1 MESVMSKAK
10 VLVIDDDPTMLDLA
24 RFHLEKGGYDVA
36 SADTGAQGLRLAA
49 EHHYDVALTDLKLPD
64 IDGIEFVAKLK
75 DASPGTEVI
84 MITGYGSV
92 SVAIDATKA
101 GAFYFI
107 EKPVEFEELMVLIEK
122 AIERGRQAE
131 EIERLRDRLRERDSY
146 YNIIGSSRAM
156 QNIYEIIE
164 SIAES
169 DANVMILGESGTG
182 KELIANAIHFKSARS
197 KKPFVKIN
205 CSALPKELIESELFG
220 HTKGA
225 FTGATMEK
233 NGLIGQAAGGSLL
246 LDEIGEMPIELQP
259 KLLRVLQERVY
270 YRVGSEKAL
279 DADFRLISATN
290 RTPLESIREGTLRED
305 LYYRINTIEIQV
317 PPLRERAED
326 VQHLAEH
333 FLRIYAEKYNR
344 SVHAISQQAY
354 ERMFAY
360 SWPGNVRE
368 LQNVMERAVLLT
380 KGDVIEESAVPMPKP
395 TSRAAAPAAP
405 VSRPPQA
412 SGQSAQPGLNVN
424 ELTLEQL
431 AKLIVNKMPSPKSG
445 GSRVDIFTQLEG
457 AIVRAALERTRG
469 NKQAAANLLGLYRP
483 RLYSMLRKHNLH
495 DTIRE
500 SEQNSPDNDG
510 MENGIMDPGLSAPE
524 PDNLTDPMLDAERGA
539 AGLGEGLEDEPVAGG
554 NPGPTPEP
562 DSSASPETDSETD
575 PEKKKQMADQNPDN
589 FESVR
594 PKSPE
599 GDSASPN
606 INSAD
611 AAGLHFT
618 KSMPF
623 RY

>member
-1 MESVMSKAK
+1 MSKAK
-10 VLVIDDDPTMLDLA
+10 VLVIDDDPEMLDLA
-24 RFHLEKGGYDVA
+24 RFHLEKNGYEVICA
-36 SADTGAQGLRLAA
+36 ETGAQALRLVA
-49 EHHYDVALTDLKLPD
+49 EHRPEVVLTDLKLPD
-64 IDGIEFVAKLK
+64 VYGIDLVSKLK
-75 DASPGTEVI
+75 EACPGAEVI
-84 MITGYGSV
+84 MITGYGAV
-92 SVAIDATKA
+92 TEAIEATKA
-101 GAFYFI
+101 GAFYFM
-107 EKPVEFEELMVLIEK
+107 EKPVEFEELMALIER
-122 AIERGRQAE
+122 AIERGRQVM
-131 EIERLRDRLRERDSY
+131 EIEQLRRRLIEPTRYE
-146 YNIIGSSRAM
+146 NIIGSSRAM

-233 NGLIGQAAGGSLL
+233 MGLIGQAAGGSLL
-246 LDEIGEMPIELQP
+246 LDEIAEMPVELQP

-290 RTPLESIREGTLRED
+290 RNPLDAVREGALRED

-326 VQHLAEH
+326 VQHLAVH
-333 FLRIYAEKYNR
+333 FLGIYAEKYNR
-344 SVHAISQQAY
+344 PVRSISQQAY

-368 LQNVMERAVLLT
+368 LQNVMERAVLLA
-380 KGDVIEESAVPMPKP
+380 KGDVIEEAAIPMPKP
-395 TSRAAAPAAP
+395 TVRAAQATVAAAPPP
-405 VSRPPQA
+405 VSRPAAPMT
-412 SGQSAQPGLNVN
+412 GVSAPPPAQLSD
-424 ELTLEQL
+424 LTLEQL
-431 AKLIVNKMPSPKSG
+431 ARLIVNKMPSPKSG

-500 SEQNSPDNDG
+500 SEQ
-510 MENGIMDPGLSAPE
+510 SAPE
-524 PDNLTDPMLDAERGA
+524 TDVAEDDLIESEALNQDPDPDLAEQVFAAPGGA
-539 AGLGEGLEDEPVAGG
+539 D
-554 NPGPTPEP
+554 PEP
-562 DSSASPETDSETD
+562 P
-575 PEKKKQMADQNPDN
+575 K
-589 FESVR
+589 ESKESTPSKEPSGEDIVG
-594 PKSPE
+594 P
-599 GDSASPN
+599 PN
-606 INSAD
+606 ISGPD
-611 AAGLHFT
+611 TTEFHFR
-618 KSMPF
+618 KGVP
-623 RY
+623 YQY

>member
-1 MESVMSKAK
+1 MSKSK
-10 VLVIDDDPTMLDLA
+10 VLVIDDDPEMLDLA
-24 RFHLEKGGYDVA
+24 RFHLEKNGYEVTC
-36 SADTGAQGLRLAA
+36 ADTGAQALRLVA
-49 EHHYDVALTDLKLPD
+49 EHRPEVVLTDLKLPD
-64 IDGIEFVAKLK
+64 IYGIDLVAKLK
-75 DASPGTEVI
+75 EACPGAEVI
-84 MITGYGSV
+84 MITGYGAV
-92 SVAIDATKA
+92 TEAIEATKA
-101 GAFYFI
+101 GAFYFM
-107 EKPVEFEELMVLIEK
+107 EKPVEFEELMALIVR
-122 AIERGRQAE
+122 AIERGRQVV
-131 EIERLRDRLRERDSY
+131 EIEQLRRRLIEPTRYE
-146 YNIIGSSRAM
+146 NIIGSSRPM

-233 NGLIGQAAGGSLL
+233 MGLIGQAAGGSLL
-246 LDEIGEMPIELQP
+246 LDEIAEMPVELQP

-279 DADFRLISATN
+279 EADFRLISATN
-290 RTPLESIREGTLRED
+290 RNPLDAIRDGALRED
-305 LYYRINTIEIQV
+305 LFYRINTIEIQV

-344 SVHAISQQAY
+344 TLRSISQQAY

-368 LQNVMERAVLLT
+368 LQNVMERAVLLA
-380 KGDVIEESAVPMPKP
+380 KGDVIEEAAIPMPKP
-395 TSRAAAPAAP
+395 TVRAAQAATVATAPP
-405 VSRPPQA
+405 ISRPATPV
-412 SGQSAQPGLNVN
+412 GVSAPPPAQLSD
-424 ELTLEQL
+424 LTLEQL
-431 AKLIVNKMPSPKSG
+431 ARLIVNKMPSPKSG

-500 SEQNSPDNDG
+500 SEQ
-510 MENGIMDPGLSAPE
+510 SAPE
-524 PDNLTDPMLDAERGA
+524 TDVAEDDLIESEALNQDPDPDLAEQVFA
-539 AGLGEGLEDEPVAGG
+539 APAAAD
-554 NPGPTPEP
+554 PEP
-562 DSSASPETDSETD
+562 PKESTPSKESSGEDIVGPPSISGPDASE
-575 PEKKKQMADQNPDN
+575 
-589 FESVR
+589 F
-594 PKSPE
+594 
-599 GDSASPN
+599 
-606 INSAD
+606 
-611 AAGLHFT
+611 HFR
-618 KSMPF
+618 KGVP
-623 RY
+623 YQY

>member
-1 MESVMSKAK
+1 MSKSK
-10 VLVIDDDPTMLDLA
+10 VLVIDDDPEMLDLT
-24 RFHLEKGGYDVA
+24 RFHLEKSGYEVT
-36 SADTGAQGLRLAA
+36 SADTGAQGLRLIG
-49 EHHYDVALTDLKLPD
+49 EHRPEVVLTDYKLPD
-64 IDGIEFVAKLK
+64 ILPEIDGIKFVAKLK
-75 DASPGTEVI
+75 EASPNTEVI
-84 MITGYGSV
+84 MITGFGSV
-92 SVAIDATKA
+92 NVAIEAIKA
-101 GAFYFI
+101 GAFYFT
-107 EKPVEFEELMVLIEK
+107 EKPVEYEELMALIER

-182 KELIANAIHFKSARS
+182 KELIANAIHYKSARS

-233 NGLIGQAAGGSLL
+233 MGLIGQAAGGSLL
-246 LDEIGEMPIELQP
+246 LDEIAEMPVELQP

-279 DADFRLISATN
+279 EADFRLISATN
-290 RTPLESIREGTLRED
+290 RNPLDAIREGTLRED
-305 LYYRINTIEIQV
+305 LFYRINTIEIQV
-317 PPLRERAED
+317 PPLRDRAED

-333 FLRIYAEKYNR
+333 FLRIYAQKYNR
-344 SVHAISQQAY
+344 MVHAISQQAY

-368 LQNVMERAVLLT
+368 LQNVMERAVLLA
-380 KGDVIEESAVPMPKP
+380 KGEVIEEGAIPMPKP
-395 TSRAAAPAAP
+395 TSRVAAAAAAPPAAP
-405 VSRPPQA
+405 VNKSSTHPGVSAPPPVNA
-412 SGQSAQPGLNVN
+412 SD
-424 ELTLEQL
+424 LTLEQL
-431 AKLIVNKMPSPKSG
+431 ARLIVNKMPSPKSG
-445 GSRVDIFTQLEG
+445 GSRIDIFTQLEG

-500 SEQNSPDNDG
+500 SEQSSPEND
-510 MENGIMDPGLSAPE
+510 APE
-524 PDNLTDPMLDAERGA
+524 NCLTESDAPDHEPARESGQEPGQEPGQEMDLEMEHAVEQEINQGITDHDHAVPEVIQRKPSDEDTLT
-539 AGLGEGLEDEPVAGG
+539 
-554 NPGPTPEP
+554 
-562 DSSASPETDSETD
+562 
-575 PEKKKQMADQNPDN
+575 
-589 FESVR
+589 
-594 PKSPE
+594 
-599 GDSASPN
+599 PN
-606 INSAD
+606 ISGSEPT
-611 AAGLHFT
+611 GLHFT
-618 KSMPF
+618 KSVPF
-623 RY
+623 R

>member
-1 MESVMSKAK
+1 MSKAK
-10 VLVIDDDPTMLDLA
+10 VLVIDDDLVWLDLVK
-24 RFHLEKGGYDVA
+24 FHLESNGYEVI
-36 SADTGAQGLRLAA
+36 SADTGAQGLKMVADRRP
-49 EHHYDVALTDLKLPD
+49 EVALTDLRLPD
-64 IDGIEFVAKLK
+64 ISGIDLVAKMK
-75 DASPGTEVI
+75 ESSPGTEVI
-84 MITGYGSV
+84 MITAYSTV
-92 SVAIDATKA
+92 NEAIEATKA
-101 GAFYFI
+101 GAFYFS
-107 EKPVEFEELMVLIEK
+107 EKAAEFEELMALIER

-131 EIERLRDRLRERDSY
+131 EIEQLRGRLRERDSY

-233 NGLIGQAAGGSLL
+233 MGLIGQATGGSLL
-246 LDEIGEMPIELQP
+246 LDEIAEMPVELQP

-279 DADFRLISATN
+279 EADFRLISATN
-290 RTPLESIREGTLRED
+290 RNPLDAIREGALRED

-317 PPLRERAED
+317 PPLRDRAED

-333 FLRIYAEKYNR
+333 FLRIYAEKYTR
-344 SVHAISQQAY
+344 SVRSISQLAY

-360 SWPGNVRE
+360 TWPGNVRE
-368 LQNVMERAVLLT
+368 LQNVMERAVLLA
-380 KGDVIEESAVPMPKP
+380 KGEVIEESAIPMPKP
-395 TSRAAAPAAP
+395 ATKVAGPATVAAP
-405 VSRPPQA
+405 VSRPTPPPGVPAPPPVNA
-412 SGQSAQPGLNVN
+412 SD
-424 ELTLEQL
+424 LTMDQL
-431 AKLIVNKMPSPKSG
+431 ARLIVNKMPSPSRG

-500 SEQNSPDNDG
+500 SEQN
-510 MENGIMDPGLSAPE
+510 APE
-524 PDNLTDPMLDAERGA
+524 NDAVECDIAESEAPDPDPNQELMEHGITAAETTGIESSKEA
-539 AGLGEGLEDEPVAGG
+539 SKESTVGDPATPNIGG
-554 NPGPTPEP
+554 PEP
-562 DSSASPETDSETD
+562 TE
-575 PEKKKQMADQNPDN
+575 
-589 FESVR
+589 F
-594 PKSPE
+594 
-599 GDSASPN
+599 
-606 INSAD
+606 
-611 AAGLHFT
+611 HFR
-618 KSMPF
+618 KGMPF
-623 RY
+623 QY

>member
-1 MESVMSKAK
+1 MNKAK
-10 VLVIDDDPTMLDLA
+10 VLVIDDDPAMLDLA
-24 RFHLEKGGYDVA
+24 RFHLEDNGYEVT
-36 SADTGAQGLRLAA
+36 SAATGAQGLRLVA
-49 EHHYDVALTDLKLPD
+49 EHRHEVALTDLILPD
-64 IDGIEFVAKLK
+64 FNGIELVAKLK
-75 DASPGTEVI
+75 EASPGTEVI
-84 MITGYGSV
+84 MITGFGSV
-92 SVAIDATKA
+92 TEAIEATKA
-101 GAFYFI
+101 GAFHFI
-107 EKPVEFEELMVLIEK
+107 VKPVEFEELMVTIER
-122 AIERGRQAE
+122 AVERGRQVE
-131 EIERLRDRLRERDSY
+131 EIERLRGRLRERDSY
-146 YNIIGSSRAM
+146 YNIIGSSRPM

-233 NGLIGQAAGGSLL
+233 MGLIGQAAGGSLL
-246 LDEIGEMPIELQP
+246 LDEIAEMPVELQP

-279 DADFRLISATN
+279 EADFRLISATN
-290 RTPLESIREGTLRED
+290 RNPLDAIRDGTLRED
-305 LYYRINTIEIQV
+305 LFYRINTIEIQV
-317 PPLRERAED
+317 PPLRDRAED

-344 SVHAISQQAY
+344 PAHSISQQAY

-368 LQNVMERAVLLT
+368 LQNVMERAVLLA
-380 KGDVIEESAVPMPKP
+380 KGEVIEESAIPMPKP
-395 TSRAAAPAAP
+395 TAKTPAPAPAPAPPAAP
-405 VSRPPQA
+405 ITRTAPPPGAPAPPPVNA
-412 SGQSAQPGLNVN
+412 SD
-424 ELTLEQL
+424 LTLEQL
-431 AKLIVNKMPSPKSG
+431 ARLIVNKMPNPSRG

-500 SEQNSPDNDG
+500 SEQN
-510 MENGIMDPGLSAPE
+510 APE
-524 PDNLTDPMLDAERGA
+524 NDSLEGDLDESEAPDQGPDQGIDQDLAEHNFPASEATGRESSVESFGEDAVA
-539 AGLGEGLEDEPVAGG
+539 PNAGG
-554 NPGPTPEP
+554 P
-562 DSSASPETDSETD
+562 DTTE
-575 PEKKKQMADQNPDN
+575 
-589 FESVR
+589 
-594 PKSPE
+594 
-599 GDSASPN
+599 
-606 INSAD
+606 
-611 AAGLHFT
+611 LHFI
-618 KSMPF
+618 KRAPF
-623 RY
+623 QPWSSGRLGNSD

>member
-1 MESVMSKAK
+1 MSKAK
-10 VLVIDDDPTMLDLA
+10 VLVIDDDLVWLDLA
-24 RFHLEKGGYDVA
+24 RFHLESNGYEVTGTE
-36 SADTGAQGLRLAA
+36 TGAQGLKVVA
-49 EHHYDVALTDLKLPD
+49 EHHPEVALTDLRLPD
-64 IDGIEFVAKLK
+64 ISGIDLVAKLK
-75 DASPGTEVI
+75 EASPGTEVI
-84 MITGYGSV
+84 MITAYSTV
-92 SVAIDATKA
+92 NEAIEATKA
-101 GAFYFI
+101 GAFHFI
-107 EKPVEFEELMVLIEK
+107 EKAAEFEELMALIDR

-131 EIERLRDRLRERDSY
+131 EIEQLRGRLRERDSY
-146 YNIIGSSRAM
+146 YNIIGSSRSM

-233 NGLIGQAAGGSLL
+233 MGLIGQAAGGSLL
-246 LDEIGEMPIELQP
+246 LDEIGEMPVELQP

-279 DADFRLISATN
+279 EADFRLISATN
-290 RTPLESIREGTLRED
+290 RNPLDAIRDGSLRED
-305 LYYRINTIEIQV
+305 LFYRINTIEIQV
-317 PPLRERAED
+317 PPLRDRAED

-333 FLRIYAEKYNR
+333 FLRIYAEKYTR
-344 SVHAISQQAY
+344 SVRSISQQAY

-368 LQNVMERAVLLT
+368 LQNVMERAVLLA
-380 KGDVIEESAVPMPKP
+380 KGEVIEESAIPMPKP
-395 TSRAAAPAAP
+395 TTKAPAPVAPAAAAAP
-405 VSRPPQA
+405 VSRPSAPA
-412 SGQSAQPGLNVN
+412 SVSAPPPMNASD
-424 ELTLEQL
+424 LTLEQL
-431 AKLIVNKMPSPKSG
+431 ARLIVNKMPNPSRG

-500 SEQNSPDNDG
+500 SEQNAPDDAAVDSDLAESEASNQDLDQDLA
-510 MENGIMDPGLSAPE
+510 EQNGDEPE
-524 PDNLTDPMLDAERGA
+524 AAERESAKESSVEDPTTTNVSGPDTAGFHFIKGA
-539 AGLGEGLEDEPVAGG
+539 
-554 NPGPTPEP
+554 
-562 DSSASPETDSETD
+562 
-575 PEKKKQMADQNPDN
+575 
-589 FESVR
+589 
-594 PKSPE
+594 
-599 GDSASPN
+599 
-606 INSAD
+606 
-611 AAGLHFT
+611 
-618 KSMPF
+618 PF
-623 RY
+623 QY

>member
-1 MESVMSKAK
+1 MSKAK
-10 VLVIDDDPTMLDLA
+10 VLVIDDDPEMLDLA
-24 RFHLEKGGYDVA
+24 RFHLESNGYDVTT
-36 SADTGAQGLRLAA
+36 ADTGTQGLKLVA
-49 EHHYDVALTDLKLPD
+49 EHHHEVALTDLKLPD
-64 IDGIEFVAKLK
+64 IYGIELVAKLK
-75 DASPGTEVI
+75 EASPGTEVI
-84 MITGYGSV
+84 MVTGYGSV
-92 SVAIDATKA
+92 SEAIEATKA

-107 EKPVEFEELMVLIEK
+107 EKPVEFEELMALIER

-131 EIERLRDRLRERDSY
+131 EIKQLRDRLSERTSY
-146 YNIIGSSRAM
+146 YNIIGSSRPM

-164 SIAES
+164 NIAES

-233 NGLIGQAAGGSLL
+233 MGLIGQAAGGSLL
-246 LDEIGEMPIELQP
+246 LDEIGEMPVELQP

-279 DADFRLISATN
+279 EADFRLISSTN
-290 RTPLESIREGTLRED
+290 RNPLEAIRDGSLRED

-317 PPLRERAED
+317 PPLRDRAED

-333 FLRIYAEKYNR
+333 FLRIYAQKYNR
-344 SVHAISQQAY
+344 TVDAISQQAY

-360 SWPGNVRE
+360 TWPGNVRE
-368 LQNVMERAVLLT
+368 LQNVMERAVLLA
-380 KGDVIEESAVPMPKP
+380 KGGVIEENAIPMPKP
-395 TSRAAAPAAP
+395 VAKAAVAATAPSAAPINRTAAP
-405 VSRPPQA
+405 SGVSAPP
-412 SGQSAQPGLNVN
+412 PVNVSD
-424 ELTLEQL
+424 LTLEQL
-431 AKLIVNKMPSPKSG
+431 ARLIVNKMPSPKSG
-445 GSRVDIFTQLEG
+445 GSRVDVFTQLEG

-500 SEQNSPDNDG
+500 SEQNAPDSPDSVDS
-510 MENGIMDPGLSAPE
+510 DAPE
-524 PDNLTDPMLDAERGA
+524 NMERDIAESEAVNQEMDQEMAERSFA
-539 AGLGEGLEDEPVAGG
+539 ATENAARESSGEGAVPPNVS
-554 NPGPTPEP
+554 GPDT
-562 DSSASPETDSETD
+562 S
-575 PEKKKQMADQNPDN
+575 
-589 FESVR
+589 
-594 PKSPE
+594 
-599 GDSASPN
+599 
-606 INSAD
+606 
-611 AAGLHFT
+611 GLHFT
-618 KSMPF
+618 KSAPF

>member
-1 MESVMSKAK
+1 MENMMSKAK
-10 VLVIDDDPTMLDLA
+10 VLVIDDDLVWLDLA
-24 RFHLEKGGYDVA
+24 RFHLESNGYEVI
-36 SADTGAQGLRLAA
+36 SADTGAQGLKMVADRRP
-49 EHHYDVALTDLKLPD
+49 EVALTDLRLPD
-64 IDGIEFVAKLK
+64 ISGIDLVSKMKE
-75 DASPGTEVI
+75 ASPGTEVI
-84 MITGYGSV
+84 MITAYSTV
-92 SVAIDATKA
+92 NEAIEATKA
-101 GAFYFI
+101 GAFYFS
-107 EKPVEFEELMVLIEK
+107 EKAAEFEELMALIER

-131 EIERLRDRLRERDSY
+131 EIEQLRGRLRERDSY

-233 NGLIGQAAGGSLL
+233 MGLIGQAAGGSLL
-246 LDEIGEMPIELQP
+246 LDEIAEMPVELQP

-279 DADFRLISATN
+279 EADFRLISATN
-290 RTPLESIREGTLRED
+290 RNPLDAIRDGSLRED

-317 PPLRERAED
+317 PPLRDRAED

-333 FLRIYAEKYNR
+333 FLRIYAEKYTR
-344 SVHAISQQAY
+344 SVRSISQQAY
-354 ERMFAY
+354 ERMFSY
-360 SWPGNVRE
+360 TWPGNVRE
-368 LQNVMERAVLLT
+368 LQNVMERAVLLA
-380 KGDVIEESAVPMPKP
+380 KGEVIEESAIPMPKP
-395 TSRAAAPAAP
+395 ATKAPGPVTAAAP
-405 VSRPPQA
+405 VSRPTPP
-412 SGQSAQPGLNVN
+412 PGAPSSPPVN
-424 ELTLEQL
+424 ATDLTLDQL
-431 AKLIVNKMPSPKSG
+431 ARLIVNKMPSPSRG

-500 SEQNSPDNDG
+500 SEQN
-510 MENGIMDPGLSAPE
+510 APE
-524 PDNLTDPMLDAERGA
+524 NEAVECDLAESEAPDQELNQDLVEHDLVAPESTGQESSGESAIEAPKEAAKESSGGDAA
-539 AGLGEGLEDEPVAGG
+539 A
-554 NPGPTPEP
+554 
-562 DSSASPETDSETD
+562 
-575 PEKKKQMADQNPDN
+575 
-589 FESVR
+589 
-594 PKSPE
+594 
-599 GDSASPN
+599 PN
-606 INSAD
+606 ISGPD
-611 AAGLHFT
+611 AAEFHFR
-618 KSMPF
+618 KGMPF
-623 RY
+623 QY

>member
-1 MESVMSKAK
+1 MSKAK
-10 VLVIDDDPTMLDLA
+10 VLVIDDDPEMLDLA
-24 RFHLEKGGYDVA
+24 RFHLEKSGYEVT
-36 SADTGAQGLRLAA
+36 SAETGAQGLRLVA
-49 EHHYDVALTDLKLPD
+49 EHRHEVALTDLKLPD
-64 IDGIEFVAKLK
+64 IDGIELVTKLK
-75 DASPGTEVI
+75 ESSPATEVI
-84 MITGYGSV
+84 MITGYGAV
-92 SVAIDATKA
+92 TEAIEATKA
-101 GAFYFI
+101 GAFYFM
-107 EKPVEFEELMVLIEK
+107 EKPVEFEELMALLERAV
-122 AIERGRQAE
+122 ERGRQVV
-131 EIERLRDRLRERDSY
+131 EIERLRDRLRERTSY

-233 NGLIGQAAGGSLL
+233 MGLIGQAGGGSLL
-246 LDEIGEMPIELQP
+246 LDEIAEMPVELQP

-279 DADFRLISATN
+279 EADFRLISATN
-290 RTPLESIREGTLRED
+290 RNPLDAVREGALRED
-305 LYYRINTIEIQV
+305 LYYRINTIEIPV

-326 VQHLAEH
+326 VQHLAAH
-333 FLRIYAEKYNR
+333 FLQIYAEKYNR
-344 SVHAISQQAY
+344 SVGSISQQAY

-368 LQNVMERAVLLT
+368 LQNVMERAVLLA
-380 KGDVIEESAVPMPKP
+380 KGDVIEENAIPMPKP
-395 TSRAAAPAAP
+395 TVRAAQAATTTAAPP
-405 VSRPPQA
+405 VSRP
-412 SGQSAQPGLNVN
+412 SGPAGVSAPPPAQMS
-424 ELTLEQL
+424 ELTLDQL
-431 AKLIVNKMPSPKSG
+431 ARLIVNKMPSPKSG

-500 SEQNSPDNDG
+500 SEHS
-510 MENGIMDPGLSAPE
+510 
-524 PDNLTDPMLDAERGA
+524 
-539 AGLGEGLEDEPVAGG
+539 
-554 NPGPTPEP
+554 
-562 DSSASPETDSETD
+562 SPETDVAEDDLIESEALNQDPDQDLAEQVFPTSGGAD
-575 PEKKKQMADQNPDN
+575 PEP
-589 FESVR
+589 
-594 PKSPE
+594 PKEAAPSKE
-599 GDSASPN
+599 TSGEDIVGAPN
-606 INSAD
+606 ISGPD
-611 AAGLHFT
+611 TTEFHFR
-618 KSMPF
+618 KGVP
-623 RY
+623 YQY

>member
-1 MESVMSKAK
+1 MSKAK
-10 VLVIDDDPTMLDLA
+10 VLVIDDDPEMLDLA
-24 RFHLEKGGYDVA
+24 RFHLEKNGYEVTCA
-36 SADTGAQGLRLAA
+36 ETGAQSLRLVA
-49 EHHYDVALTDLKLPD
+49 EHRPEVVLTDLKLPD
-64 IDGIEFVAKLK
+64 VYGIDLVAKLK
-75 DASPGTEVI
+75 EACPGAEVI
-84 MITGYGSV
+84 MITGYGAV
-92 SVAIDATKA
+92 TEAIEATKA
-101 GAFYFI
+101 GAFYFM
-107 EKPVEFEELMVLIEK
+107 EKPVEFEELMALIER
-122 AIERGRQAE
+122 AIERGRQVM
-131 EIERLRDRLRERDSY
+131 EIERLRAKLREPTSY
-146 YNIIGSSRAM
+146 YNIIGSSRPM

-233 NGLIGQAAGGSLL
+233 MGLIGQAAGGSLL
-246 LDEIGEMPIELQP
+246 LDEIAEMPVELQP

-279 DADFRLISATN
+279 EADFRLISATN
-290 RTPLESIREGTLRED
+290 RNPLDAVREGALRED

-333 FLRIYAEKYNR
+333 FLGIYAEKYNR
-344 SVHAISQQAY
+344 TVRSISQQAY

-368 LQNVMERAVLLT
+368 LQNVMERAVLLA
-380 KGDVIEESAVPMPKP
+380 KGEVIEEAAIPMPKP
-395 TSRAAAPAAP
+395 TVRAAQAATVATAPPISRPAAP
-405 VSRPPQA
+405 VGVSEPPP
-412 SGQSAQPGLNVN
+412 AQLSD
-424 ELTLEQL
+424 LTLEQL
-431 AKLIVNKMPSPKSG
+431 ARLIVNKMPSPKSG
-445 GSRVDIFTQLEG
+445 ASRVDIFTQLEG

-500 SEQNSPDNDG
+500 SEH
-510 MENGIMDPGLSAPE
+510 SAPE
-524 PDNLTDPMLDAERGA
+524 TDVAEDDLIESEALNQDPDPDLAEQVFAAPRGA
-539 AGLGEGLEDEPVAGG
+539 D
-554 NPGPTPEP
+554 PEP
-562 DSSASPETDSETD
+562 P
-575 PEKKKQMADQNPDN
+575 K
-589 FESVR
+589 ESTPSKEPSGEDIVG
-594 PKSPE
+594 P
-599 GDSASPN
+599 PN
-606 INSAD
+606 ISGPD
-611 AAGLHFT
+611 AAEFHFR
-618 KSMPF
+618 KGVP
-623 RY
+623 YQY

>member
-1 MESVMSKAK
+1 MSKAK
-10 VLVIDDDPTMLDLA
+10 VLVIDDDPEMLDLA
-24 RFHLEKGGYDVA
+24 RFHLEKNGYEVVCA
-36 SADTGAQGLRLAA
+36 ETGAQALRLVV
-49 EHHYDVALTDLKLPD
+49 EHRPEVVLTDLKLPD
-64 IDGIEFVAKLK
+64 VYGIDLVANVKE
-75 DASPGTEVI
+75 ACPGAEVI
-84 MITGYGSV
+84 MITGYGAV
-92 SVAIDATKA
+92 TEAIEATKA
-101 GAFYFI
+101 GAFYFM
-107 EKPVEFEELMVLIEK
+107 EKPVEFEELMALIER
-122 AIERGRQAE
+122 AIERGRQVV
-131 EIERLRDRLRERDSY
+131 EIERLRDRLRERTSY
-146 YNIIGSSRAM
+146 YNIIGSSRPM

-233 NGLIGQAAGGSLL
+233 MGLIGQAAGGSLL
-246 LDEIGEMPIELQP
+246 LDEIAEMPVELQP

-279 DADFRLISATN
+279 EADFRLISATN
-290 RTPLESIREGTLRED
+290 RNPLDAIRDGALRED
-305 LYYRINTIEIQV
+305 LFYRINTIEIQV

-344 SVHAISQQAY
+344 TVGSISQQAY

-368 LQNVMERAVLLT
+368 LQNVMERAVLLA
-380 KGDVIEESAVPMPKP
+380 KGDVIEESAIPMPKP
-395 TSRAAAPAAP
+395 TVRAAQAATAATAPPVSRPAAP
-405 VSRPPQA
+405 VGVSAPPP
-412 SGQSAQPGLNVN
+412 AQMSD
-424 ELTLEQL
+424 LTLEQL
-431 AKLIVNKMPSPKSG
+431 ARLIVNKMPSPKSG

-500 SEQNSPDNDG
+500 SEQ
-510 MENGIMDPGLSAPE
+510 SAPE
-524 PDNLTDPMLDAERGA
+524 TDVAEDDLIESEALNQDPDPDLAEQVFAAPGGA
-539 AGLGEGLEDEPVAGG
+539 DTEPPKESTPPKEPSGEDVV
-554 NPGPTPEP
+554 GP
-562 DSSASPETDSETD
+562 
-575 PEKKKQMADQNPDN
+575 
-589 FESVR
+589 
-594 PKSPE
+594 
-599 GDSASPN
+599 PN
-606 INSAD
+606 ISGPD
-611 AAGLHFT
+611 ATEFHFR
-618 KSMPF
+618 KGVP
-623 RY
+623 YQY

>member
-1 MESVMSKAK
+1 MMSKAK
-10 VLVIDDDPTMLDLA
+10 VLVIDDDLVWLDLA
-24 RFHLEKGGYDVA
+24 RFHLESNGYEVMGA
-36 SADTGAQGLRLAA
+36 ETGAQGLKLVA
-49 EHHYDVALTDLKLPD
+49 ERRPEVSLTDLRLPD
-64 IDGIEFVAKLK
+64 ISGIDLVKKMKE
-75 DASPGTEVI
+75 ASPGTEVI
-84 MITGYGSV
+84 MITAYSTV
-92 SVAIDATKA
+92 NEAIEATKA
-101 GAFYFI
+101 GAFYFS
-107 EKPVEFEELMVLIEK
+107 EKAAEFEELMALIER

-131 EIERLRDRLRERDSY
+131 EIEQLRGRLRERDSY

-233 NGLIGQAAGGSLL
+233 MGLIGQAAGGSLL
-246 LDEIGEMPIELQP
+246 LDEIAEMPVELQP

-279 DADFRLISATN
+279 EADFRLISATN
-290 RTPLESIREGTLRED
+290 RNPLDAIREGALRED

-317 PPLRERAED
+317 PPLRDRAED

-344 SVHAISQQAY
+344 PAHSISQQAY

-360 SWPGNVRE
+360 TWPGNVRE
-368 LQNVMERAVLLT
+368 LQNVMERAVLLA
-380 KGDVIEESAVPMPKP
+380 KGEVIEESAIPMSKP
-395 TSRAAAPAAP
+395 ATKAPAPPTTAAT
-405 VSRPPQA
+405 VSRPAPPPGAPAPSPANA
-412 SGQSAQPGLNVN
+412 S
-424 ELTLEQL
+424 ELTLDQL
-431 AKLIVNKMPSPKSG
+431 AKLIVNKMPSPSRG
-445 GSRVDIFTQLEG
+445 GTRVDIFTQLEG

-500 SEQNSPDNDG
+500 SEQNQPDDAAAECDLTEASEMDGEMDAGQDAAEQNIAAPETTGRVSSTEASKEVSDNDASG
-510 MENGIMDPGLSAPE
+510 G
-524 PDNLTDPMLDAERGA
+524 DAA
-539 AGLGEGLEDEPVAGG
+539 
-554 NPGPTPEP
+554 T
-562 DSSASPETDSETD
+562 
-575 PEKKKQMADQNPDN
+575 
-589 FESVR
+589 
-594 PKSPE
+594 
-599 GDSASPN
+599 PN
-606 INSAD
+606 ISSHD
-611 AAGLHFT
+611 AADLHFR
-618 KSMPF
+618 KGIP
-623 RY
+623 YQY